1 MVSDRFRELSSINEE
16 KGAKDK
22 KPKHNPTS
30 ESKTPNLSSKI
41 KSNFITKYKNTHL
54 ENKLNEGLTDSIISQ
69 ADLENIYRRLSF
81 NHKTSL

>member
-1 MVSDRFRELSSINEE
+1 VDEKNNSACQNTSMVSDRFRELSPINEE

-22 KPKHNPTS
+22 KPKQNPTS

-54 ENKLNEGLTDSIISQ
+54 ENKLNEGLTDSVISLKSK
-69 ADLENIYRRLSF
+69 AS
-81 NHKTSL
+81 